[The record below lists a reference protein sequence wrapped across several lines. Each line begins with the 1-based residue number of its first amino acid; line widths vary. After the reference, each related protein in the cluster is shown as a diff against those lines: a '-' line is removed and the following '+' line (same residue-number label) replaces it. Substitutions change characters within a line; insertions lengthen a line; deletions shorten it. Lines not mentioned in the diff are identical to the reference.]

1 MFVNP
6 LNGIFLD
13 DTEENALEINEDPM
27 EEVETIETT
36 TDNIDMACQ
45 EVLQDD
51 QPLGISRLLIL
62 GTFYHKLLYCNSLDL
77 FVVYCNNPPFQILP
91 RINKN
96 FSKQYIL

>member
-1 MFVNP
+1 MEF
-6 LNGIFLD
+6 FLD

-51 QPLGISRLLIL
+51 QPSGISRFIL
-62 GTFYHKLLYCNSLDL
+62 D
-77 FVVYCNNPPFQILP
+77 
-91 RINKN
+91 
-96 FSKQYIL
+96 